1 MNPETAS
8 AIEIL
13 QDIEARSLARTTD
26 IDDQEGFATLW
37 AGLAFKVAGIRVLA
51 PMDEVSEI
59 LILPGR
65 LTRVPGAKVWVKG
78 IANIR
83 GNLLPIVD
91 LQAFLGGKPI
101 VTNRRSRVLVINRDD
116 VTTGLLVGD
125 VQGMRH
131 FSEEQSI
138 ASARIEG
145 AIGSFVKAAYKND
158 DGIWPVLSMDSL
170 VNDERFR
177 MAAA

>member
-1 MNPETAS
+1 MNTSTQP
-8 AIEIL
+8 AIDL
-13 QDIEARSLARTTD
+13 LKDIESKSLERAADETD
-26 IDDQEGFATLW
+26 EGTLLSVW

-51 PMDEVSEI
+51 SMDEVVEI
-59 LILPGR
+59 LNLPR
-65 LTRVPGAKVWVKG
+65 NLTRVPGSKSWVKG

-83 GNLLPIVD
+83 GNLLPITD
-91 LQAFLGGKPI
+91 LQAFLGDKPI
-101 VTNRRSRVLVINRDD
+101 VTNRRSRVLVINRGD

-138 ASARIEG
+138 TSARIEG
-145 AIGSFVKAAYKND
+145 VIGRFVQGAFENE
-158 DGIWPVLSMDSL
+158 DGIWPVLSMDQL
-170 VNDERFR
+170 VNDEQFR

>member
-1 MNPETAS
+1 MKNSELSVIDLLRDLESRSIARAEAQPDEETLLS
-8 AIEIL
+8 V
-13 QDIEARSLARTTD
+13 
-26 IDDQEGFATLW
+26 W

-51 PMDEVSEI
+51 PIDEVSEI
-59 LILPGR
+59 LNLPNS
-65 LTRVPGAKVWVKG
+65 LTRVPGSKVWVKG

-83 GNLLPIVD
+83 GNLLPIID
-91 LQAFLGGKPI
+91 LQAFLGDKPN
-101 VTNRRSRVLVINRDD
+101 VTNRRSRVLVINRED
-116 VTTGLLVGD
+116 VRTGLLVGD

-145 AIGSFVKAAYKND
+145 VIGRFVQAAYESEE
-158 DGIWPVLSMDSL
+158 GIWPVLSMDRL
-170 VNDERFR
+170 VSDEAFR